1 MLLFGIVFT
10 HDRLDWLTD
19 EGRNGQSSWIDSSKF
34 NIDGLYFFFFGEL
47 NFNMVPDRYQVG
59 LD

>member
-1 MLLFGIVFT
+1 MVNLVELI
-10 HDRLDWLTD
+10 HL
-19 EGRNGQSSWIDSSKF
+19 KF
-34 NIDGLYFFFFGEL
+34 KIDGLYFFFFGEL

>member
-1 MLLFGIVFT
+1 MVNLVELI
-10 HDRLDWLTD
+10 HL
-19 EGRNGQSSWIDSSKF
+19 KF
-34 NIDGLYFFFFGEL
+34 NIDGLYFFFFFGEL